1 MKASETPVPRGSVST
16 KKRSFGEGDSGSP
29 VQQVKK
35 PKIKGEIFHPYQ
47 QIQLPPAAQMQG
59 QGLLKPQPIPK
70 AQPTR
75 LKPSPSSSRQQVQP
89 QPQPQPEPEQPPQID
104 PNLFSMYTEHDESA
118 RYTDTRPSYPAEEQ
132 PLGYGMRPGLY
143 QLPSLEQIANEVLV
157 DLNGDDNH
165 EQDLKSQLIEFNNRM
180 ANGMPKAD
188 TFPLPNGDAKPDES
202 VDSAV
207 SLPTSEVLEQNKV
220 ATVDTPEQPA
230 LPNGVP
236 QENEI
241 SPAHPSIETDANTRR
256 PSKDLSSSGEEP
268 SPNAMTSLPL
278 YQPPAA
284 LTNSPETTK
293 QQPLMTNGAS
303 PSPVES
309 ASLKR
314 KRNSTSVTPSVKK
327 ARVEDVEQRRS
338 REPSVPLT
346 EEEKQSMELAKMLQ
360 QEELGLRRR
369 SR

>member
-1 MKASETPVPRGSVST
+1 MPRGSAPT

-35 PKIKGEIFHPYQ
+35 PKTKGDIFHPYQ

-70 AQPTR
+70 AQPAR
-75 LKPSPSSSRQQVQP
+75 PKPSPSSNRQQEQP
-89 QPQPQPEPEQPPQID
+89 QLQPRPEQQPQID

-118 RYTDTRPSYPAEEQ
+118 GYTDNRPSYPLEEQ
-132 PLGYGMRPGLY
+132 PPQYGMRPPLY

-157 DLNGDDNH
+157 DLNGDDNQ
-165 EQDLKSQLIEFNNRM
+165 EQDLKSQLIEFNNRI
-180 ANGMPKAD
+180 ANGVSKAD
-188 TFPLPNGDAKPDES
+188 TFPLPTGDAKPDES

-207 SLPTSEVLEQNKV
+207 SLPTTEVLEQNKAAPV
-220 ATVDTPEQPA
+220 ATPAQQEPEQQA

-236 QENEI
+236 TEDEI
-241 SPAHPSIETDANTRR
+241 TPAHPSIETDANPTRS
-256 PSKDLSSSGEEP
+256 SKDSSSPVKEP
-268 SPNAMTSLPL
+268 SPNATTLPPL
-278 YQPPAA
+278 YQPPVAA
-284 LTNSPETTK
+284 SKSAEETK
-293 QQPLMTNGAS
+293 QQPPITNGVS

-309 ASLKR
+309 SSLKR
-314 KRNSTSVTPSVKK
+314 KRNSISATPSVKK

-369 SR
+369 SK